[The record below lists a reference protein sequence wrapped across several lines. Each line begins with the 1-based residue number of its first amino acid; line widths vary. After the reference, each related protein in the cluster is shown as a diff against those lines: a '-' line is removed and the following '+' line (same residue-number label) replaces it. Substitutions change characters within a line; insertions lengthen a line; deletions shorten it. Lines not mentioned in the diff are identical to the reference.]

1 MLTDYNVTKVSA
13 TKTQITARNLKK
25 QNLLQANKKTIGLEV
40 TELKKIFNNS
50 DRKQKGLKRLYF

>member
-1 MLTDYNVTKVSA
+1 MLTDYNVTKVST
-13 TKTQITARNLKK
+13 TKTQITARNLNK

>member
-1 MLTDYNVTKVSA
+1 MLTDYNVTKVST
-13 TKTQITARNLKK
+13 TKTQITARNLNK

-50 DRKQKGLKRLYF
+50 DRKVPIGKSE